1 MTDNKSR
8 PKAAGEEEQL
18 RVGEAVE
25 HAASISKIGGPLV
38 HGSTSGGGDLV
49 RKDMSEQH

>member
-1 MTDNKSR
+1 MT
-8 PKAAGEEEQL
+8 L

-25 HAASISKIGGPLV
+25 HAVSALTNGGPLV

>member
-1 MTDNKSR
+1 MDTESR
-8 PKAAGEEEQL
+8 PKAPVSKEQL
-18 RVGEAVE
+18 RVGEAAE
-25 HAASISKIGGPLV
+25 HAVSSISTNGGPLV